1 MARSR
6 NPRQL
11 HPSRY
16 GEQLKLASWIPVV
29 GLLAIVAGLTGCG
42 PIAVLDH
49 PLVDARTARADDEL
63 VGYWK
68 QVPDEAD
75 ASIHPVPATI
85 GLDKNNPRL
94 HEGVFMELEDDG
106 KVKVHRFKM
115 PTTRLVLQSSSPPL
129 RLITV
134 AVKDVEPEKQA
145 AKGYLLLR
153 YEIQAGQRLKL
164 FLMNSLVI
172 AEAIETKKLPGI
184 ARRAKP
190 AADGSKLKNKYDEIR
205 ITASPAEL
213 KAYLKKTG
221 TACFDKKRLVEFQKI
236 VTD

>member
-1 MARSR
+1 M
-6 NPRQL
+6 L
-11 HPSRY
+11 
-16 GEQLKLASWIPVV
+16 GLWIMFT
-29 GLLAIVAGLTGCG
+29 GLTGCE

-49 PLVDARTARADDEL
+49 PLADARTARADDEL

-94 HEGVFMELEDDG
+94 ELEDDG
-106 KVKVHRFKM
+106 KVKVRRIKL
-115 PTTRLVLQSSSPPL
+115 PTTRLAIPSSSSSL
-129 RLITV
+129 RLMTV
-134 AVKDVEPEKQA
+134 AARDVEPEDKT

-153 YEIQAGQRLKL
+153 YEIQAGQRLKI
-164 FLMNSLVI
+164 FLMDSLVI
-172 AEAIETKKLPGI
+172 AEAIETRKLPGI

-190 AADGSKLKNKYDEIR
+190 NADGTKPKNKYDEIR
-205 ITASPAEL
+205 ITAKPAEL
-213 KAYLKKTG
+213 TAYLKKTG
-221 TACFDKKRLVEFQKI
+221 VACFDKKRLIEFQKI

>member
-1 MARSR
+1 M
-6 NPRQL
+6 L
-11 HPSRY
+11 
-16 GEQLKLASWIPVV
+16 
-29 GLLAIVAGLTGCG
+29 GLLIMFTGLTGCE

-106 KVKVHRFKM
+106 KVKVHRFKI
-115 PTTRLVLQSSSPPL
+115 PTTRLTIPSSSSPL
-129 RLITV
+129 RLMTV
-134 AVKDVEPEKQA
+134 AARDVEPEDKT

-153 YEIQAGQRLKL
+153 YEIQAGQRLKI
-164 FLMNSLVI
+164 FLMDSLVI

-184 ARRAKP
+184 ARRAKLN
-190 AADGSKLKNKYDEIR
+190 ADGTKPKNKYDEIR
-205 ITASPAEL
+205 ITAKPAEL
-213 KAYLKKTG
+213 TAYLKKTG
-221 TACFDKKRLVEFQKI
+221 TACFDKKRLIEFQKI